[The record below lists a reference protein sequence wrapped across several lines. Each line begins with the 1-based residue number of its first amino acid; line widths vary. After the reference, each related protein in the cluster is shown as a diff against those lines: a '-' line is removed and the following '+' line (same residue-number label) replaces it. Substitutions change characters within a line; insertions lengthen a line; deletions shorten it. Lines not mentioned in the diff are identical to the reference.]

1 MFSFYGNGPQG
12 KSFKIAKVFS
22 TYTALLEDC
31 QASEVRDGDFVV
43 ISYGEVGT
51 EAYKGHLNTDTS
63 SNYGNKNSTFWEK
76 HYYLNDPKNSDI
88 VFPTGKDSG
97 WGYRFIAQMT
107 GNGPD
112 INIAI
117 EQTTNID
124 LGKPNPQ
131 VIKTPHGN
139 NSEIID
145 FTLKLFR
152 NAKFWFGNYEP
163 WLFDDDYY
171 IIGGNE
177 QFLNNASI
185 NDYYIYN
192 KTGQIYI
199 LFSQD
204 RNRDGSVDSWRSN
217 ILDCRLISNATIKKT
232 AIDSFNENGE
242 LNQISVEKEDGE
254 ECADYILN
262 FSIPNIPNSVAEI
275 TTLASNQQ
283 ATIELEKQN
292 SELKFKFGIP
302 QGIQGPQGERG
313 LQGDSL
319 VFIGVENVISF
330 DLVSDSTFAAYNP
343 TTTNEVVV
351 VTAGEESRWYFKL
364 NGHWVYTVSS
374 GSSLV
379 WQEL

>member
-12 KSFKIAKVFS
+12 KSFKIAKVFN

-51 EAYKGHLNTDTS
+51 ETYTGHLNTDTNN
-63 SNYGNKNSTFWEK
+63 NYGNKNSTFWEK
-76 HYYLNDPKNSDI
+76 HYYLSNPENSNI
-88 VFPTGKDSG
+88 VFPTGKNSG

-117 EQTTNID
+117 EQVTNT
-124 LGKPNPQ
+124 NPSKLNPE
-131 VIKTPHGN
+131 VSKTLHEN

-152 NAKFWFGNYEP
+152 NAKFWFGDYEP
-163 WLFDDDYY
+163 FLIDSYY
-171 IIGGNE
+171 SIGGNE

-199 LFSQD
+199 LISQD
-204 RNRDGSVDSWRSN
+204 KNRDGNIDSWQGD
-217 ILDCRLISNATIKKT
+217 ILDCRLISNVTIKKT
-232 AIDSFNENGE
+232 IIDSFNENGE
-242 LNQISVEKEDGE
+242 LNQISVEKEDGK

-275 TTLASNQQ
+275 TTLASDQQ

-292 SELKFKFGIP
+292 NELKFKFGIP
-302 QGIQGPQGERG
+302 QGTQGPRGERG

>member
-12 KSFKIAKVFS
+12 KNFKIAKVFS
-22 TYTALLEDC
+22 NYKALLEDC
-31 QASEVRDGDFVV
+31 QASEVRDGDLVI
-43 ISYGEVGT
+43 ISYGEVGST
-51 EAYKGHLNTDTS
+51 KYGDNLSADST
-63 SNYGNKNSTFWEK
+63 YGNKNSTLWEK
-76 HYYLNDPKNSDI
+76 HYYPTNPKNSDI
-88 VFPTGKDSG
+88 VFPIGKDNG
-97 WGYRFIAQMT
+97 WGYRFIAHMV
-107 GNGPD
+107 GNTTD

-117 EQTTNID
+117 EQVTNTD
-124 LGKPNPQ
+124 PSKLNPE
-131 VIKTPHGN
+131 VVKTLHEN
-139 NSEIID
+139 NREIID

-152 NAKFWFGNYEP
+152 NAKFWFGNDEP
-163 WLFDDDYY
+163 WLLGNHYV
-171 IIGGNE
+171 ISGNE

-185 NDYYIYN
+185 NDYYVYN

-199 LFSQD
+199 LISQD
-204 RNRDGSVDSWRSN
+204 RNRDGNVESWQGN
-217 ILDCRLISNATIKKT
+217 ILDCRLISNVTTKKT
-232 AIDSFNENGE
+232 VIDSFNENGE
-242 LNQISVEKEDGE
+242 LNQISVRKEDGE
-254 ECADYILN
+254 EYADYTLN

-313 LQGDSL
+313 LKGDSL
-319 VFIGVENVISF
+319 IFIGVENVTDFST
-330 DLVSDSTFAAYNP
+330 VTDSTFASYNP

>member
-31 QASEVRDGDFVV
+31 QASEVRDGDLVV
-43 ISYGEVGT
+43 INYGEVGT
-51 EAYKGHLNTDTS
+51 EAYKGHLNTDTNN
-63 SNYGNKNSTFWEK
+63 NYGNKNSTFWEK
-76 HYYLNDPKNSDI
+76 HYYLSDPKNSDI

-107 GNGPD
+107 GNTPNISISVLQD
-112 INIAI
+112 IIP
-117 EQTTNID
+117 
-124 LGKPNPQ
+124 G
-131 VIKTPHGN
+131 
-139 NSEIID
+139 SE
-145 FTLKLFR
+145 L
-152 NAKFWFGNYEP
+152 
-163 WLFDDDYY
+163 
-171 IIGGNE
+171 
-177 QFLNNASI
+177 
-185 NDYYIYN
+185 
-192 KTGQIYI
+192 
-199 LFSQD
+199 
-204 RNRDGSVDSWRSN
+204 
-217 ILDCRLISNATIKKT
+217 
-232 AIDSFNENGE
+232 
-242 LNQISVEKEDGE
+242 SVEKTGNLDTPQFTFHLERGIEVWVKEVHTFNLKPVLNLDTQIGIS
-254 ECADYILN
+254 DLIISSNNFKLYKVKGILKDN
-262 FSIPNIPNSVAEI
+262 PSYLELIDLNVKLSPTFNEPITETLSPNENASVKLTGNESNGYTFTFKIPKGDTGA
-275 TTLASNQQ
+275 
-283 ATIELEKQN
+283 
-292 SELKFKFGIP
+292 
-302 QGIQGPQGERG
+302 QGPQGERG